1 MMAHAVPVSVE
12 SPDDYYVDIVGTGG
26 DGHNTFNISTAAAIV
41 AAGAGARVIKH
52 GNSASTSSSGSADIL
67 RKMGCALPEPTS
79 SPIPAIPFTFLLASH
94 YHPAMA
100 RIGPSRRTLPFRTL
114 FNVLGPL
121 INPAKPKAMLLG
133 VADPNLGPVFAQCLH
148 TLGAHRALV
157 VCGMEKLDEISI
169 AGPTWVWSLDAE
181 GQITQFTVDPSDF
194 GVASHPIAS
203 VVGSTPQENAD
214 VLTSLLNPS
223 KPSIVPSNGSSVEA
237 IRDHILINAAALL
250 VVAGVATSYTD
261 GVERAR
267 KSLSDGSAWKAL
279 DIFRSQ

>member
-1 MMAHAVPVSVE
+1 
-12 SPDDYYVDIVGTGG
+12 
-26 DGHNTFNISTAAAIV
+26 
-41 AAGAGARVIKH
+41 
-52 GNSASTSSSGSADIL
+52 
-67 RKMGCALPEPTS
+67 
-79 SPIPAIPFTFLLASH
+79 
-94 YHPAMA
+94 
-100 RIGPSRRTLPFRTL
+100 
-114 FNVLGPL
+114 
-121 INPAKPKAMLLG
+121 MLLG

-157 VCGMEKLDEISI
+157 VCGKEKLDEISI

-194 GVASHPIAS
+194 GVAPHPIAS

-214 VLTSLLNPS
+214 VLTSLLNPN